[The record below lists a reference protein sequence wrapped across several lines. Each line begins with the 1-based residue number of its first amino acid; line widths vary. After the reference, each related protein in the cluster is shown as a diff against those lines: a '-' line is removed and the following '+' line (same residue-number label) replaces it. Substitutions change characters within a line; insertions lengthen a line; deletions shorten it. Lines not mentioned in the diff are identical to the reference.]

1 MQPRRRLKPICIL
14 LTSVFAHGAI
24 AQESSDGG
32 AIPTIRIS
40 VFGQNQTRQVQN
52 ISRDDLI
59 KAVPGSSPLNVLEK
73 LPGVNFSSADTY
85 GAYEWSTRLT
95 VRGFNQNQLG
105 FTLDDVPL
113 GDMSYS
119 NHNGLHISR
128 AIATE
133 NIGRVILSQ
142 GTGALDTAS
151 TSNLGGTVQFYS
163 VDPAD
168 QRGFSAA
175 QSLGQNAARRT
186 FLRFDS
192 GRFDNGAKF
201 DLSYVNQNTD
211 KWKGSGQQRQEQVNA
226 KVVSNF
232 GENRLS
238 AFVNYSD
245 RKEIDYQDMS
255 KEMVNR
261 LGYKWDNYYPN
272 WNAAINSAKG
282 IWSRGET
289 SVDDAYYA
297 GSGLRKDWLTGATL
311 DARMSDSL
319 LWKTTLYHHSDKG
332 AGLWF
337 SPYTPSSPS
346 VPVSLRTTE
355 YDIKRSGV
363 ITALTWTGGIHE
375 VNAGVWVEDNT
386 FDQARRF
393 YALGLNDPGRS
404 PYDIPGNPLL
414 TQWNYEFKNKTVQF
428 HVQDTMKLSSQLTAN
443 AGFKSLSDEITAAT
457 LTGPDKSGS
466 IKASKSFLPQVGLN
480 FKLDSTNELF
490 ASIAQNMRAFP
501 AAATGDSPFA
511 TSAAGFAA
519 IRNTLKPETSTTM
532 EAGWR
537 HRQAGLETVLT
548 VYHVD
553 FKDRI
558 LGIQQGAGIVG
569 NPTVLANVGKVQTNG
584 AEAGLSWSPV
594 RNLNWVNSISYNN
607 SQYKDNF
614 SSNGVLVPVSG
625 KQVVD
630 APKIMF
636 KSELGY
642 DNGVYFGRIG
652 ANYTDKR
659 YYTYL
664 NDNSVDS
671 YTLWNLS
678 AGYRLKNLAFLR
690 DFSVQLSIN
699 NLLNKQYFSTI
710 GSNGFVTSDPTGANQ
725 TLLTGAPR
733 TAFVTVAGKF

>member
-1 MQPRRRLKPICIL
+1 MQRKLRLKPICIL
-14 LTSVFAHGAI
+14 LTSVFAHGAF
-24 AQESSDGG
+24 AQNSG
-32 AIPTIRIS
+32 AIQTEDVS
-40 VFGQNQTRQVQN
+40 VFGKGLTRQVQN
-52 ISRDDLI
+52 ISRDDLT
-59 KAVPGSSPLNVLEK
+59 KAVPGSSPLSVLEK
-73 LPGVNFSSADTY
+73 LPGFNFSSADAF

-113 GDMSYS
+113 GDMSYG

-128 AIATE
+128 AISTE
-133 NIGRVILSQ
+133 NIGRAVLSQ

-151 TSNLGGTVQFYS
+151 SSNLGGTVQFYS
-163 VDPAD
+163 IDPDD
-168 QRGFSAA
+168 QRSATAA

-201 DLSYVNQNTD
+201 AISYSNQNSD
-211 KWKGSGQQRQEQVNA
+211 KWRGAGEQRQEQVNA
-226 KVVSNF
+226 KLVSIF

-272 WNAAINSAKG
+272 WNAAVNSAKG
-282 IWSRGET
+282 IWTQGET

-297 GSGLRKDWLTGATL
+297 GSGLRQDWLAGVTL
-311 DARMSDSL
+311 DAKLSDDL
-319 LWKTTLYHHSDKG
+319 RWKTTVYNHNDHG
-332 AGLWF
+332 AGLWYT
-337 SPYTPSSPS
+337 PYTASSAT

-355 YDIKRSGV
+355 YDIDRSGI
-363 ITALTWTGGIHE
+363 ITALNFNSGIHKI
-375 VNAGVWVEDNT
+375 NAGLWYEGNT

-393 YALGLNDPGRS
+393 YALQLADPGRS
-404 PYDIPGNPLL
+404 PYDIPSNPML
-414 TQWNYEFKNKTVQF
+414 TQWSYEFKSKTVKL
-428 HVQDTMKLSSQLTAN
+428 HVQDTLQLSERLTAN
-443 AGFKSLSDEITAAT
+443 LGFKSLSDEITAAT
-457 LTGPDKSGS
+457 LVGADKSGT
-466 IKASKSFLPQVGLN
+466 IKASKNFLPQAGVNL
-480 FKLDSTNELF
+480 KLDGANELF
-490 ASIAQNMRAFP
+490 ASAAQNMRAFP

-519 IRNTLKPETSTTM
+519 IKDTLKPETSTTL
-532 EAGWR
+532 ETGWR
-537 HRQAGLETVLT
+537 HRQDGLETLLT

-584 AEAGLSWSPV
+584 AEAGLSWSPA

-607 SQYKDNF
+607 SQYKDSF
-614 SSNGVLVPVSG
+614 STNGVLVPVSG

-630 APKIMF
+630 APKVMF
-636 KSELGY
+636 KTELGY
-642 DNGVYFGRIG
+642 DNGVYFGRIA

-664 NDNSVDS
+664 NDNSVDA
-671 YTLWNLS
+671 YTLWNAS
-678 AGYRLKNLAFLR
+678 AGYRQKNLGGLR
-690 DFSVQLSIN
+690 DFNVQLSII
-699 NLLNKQYFSTI
+699 NLFNKQYFSTI
-710 GSNGFVTSDPTGANQ
+710 GSNGFVTSDPTGTNQ

-733 TAFVTVAGKF
+733 TAFVTVGGKF